1 MFDKDNKFGF
11 INNNENSNNNIEGLD
26 KVKTDLNNIKDDVNE
41 LNTQYK
47 DIANLTKN
55 KYFVGKNYP
64 YKTITAAINKWKQ
77 DNTPIAEIHIAEGEY
92 NDIISIDP
100 EKSISFIGA
109 GKILTTWR
117 TTSGHYK
124 DAPLTA
130 RGGNIIV
137 KNMTIIADHSD
148 SGDSYDYI
156 GNPDETGT
164 GKYQNAYALHFDSGN
179 GGNYYVKNCD
189 LISYQDAGLGCGTV
203 ENTTIRVED
212 TNIFSYTDLI
222 TTHPNANESL
232 NHGGL
237 LYHSYD
243 DKGTPTSNENLELI
257 NVNIYSK
264 NSPYPF
270 IYKNYSTDGSN
281 KNLFCKNVCV
291 SGDNCTDLFL
301 SSSRHGSS
309 KPYYNLNSQS
319 FGNNV
324 PEINASKLGESIGI
338 DDRGY
343 AKFITDAN
351 NINKCG
357 YYYASTNIPTGTG
370 YWFINHIQFEKY
382 AYQEAK
388 LLDNKVM
395 YARQKVNET
404 WSDWDEVHIT
414 KPAIET
420 LVQYMINV
428 SPDGRSTQ
436 ITDIDNLRKCGYYTI
451 PKTVAG
457 LPEAKYY
464 VMHSIVANSAGAI
477 QQIWDLET
485 GNSYKR
491 LCNNNVWTN
500 WVQD

>member
-11 INNNENSNNNIEGLD
+11 INNNESNNNIEGLD
-26 KVKTDLNNIKDDVNE
+26 KVKTDINNIKDDVNE

-47 DIANLTKN
+47 DIVNLTKN

-77 DNTPIAEIHIAEGEY
+77 DNTPVAEIHIAEGEY

-109 GKILTTWR
+109 GKRLTTWR

-148 SGDSYDYI
+148 SGDTYDYI
-156 GNPDETGT
+156 GNPDGTGT

-179 GGNYYVKNCD
+179 GGNYFVKDCD

-212 TNIFSYTDLI
+212 TNIFSYTDLN

-243 DKGTPTSNENLELI
+243 DKGTPTLNENLELI

-264 NSPYPF
+264 NSPSPF

-291 SGDNCTDLFL
+291 SGDNSTDLFL

-309 KPYYNLNSQS
+309 KPYYDLNPQS
-319 FGNNV
+319 FGNNI
-324 PEINASKLGESIGI
+324 PEINASKLGENIGI

-357 YYYASTNIPTGTG
+357 YYYSSTNIPTGDG

-395 YARQKVNET
+395 YSRQKVNET
-404 WSDWDEVHIT
+404 WSDWDEVRIT
-414 KPAIET
+414 KSTIEA
-420 LVQYMINV
+420 LVQNMINV
-428 SPDGRSTQ
+428 NSNGRATE
-436 ITDIDNLRKCGYYTI
+436 ITDIDNLRKCGYYVI

-491 LCNNNVWTN
+491 LCNNNIWTS
-500 WVQD
+500 WVQA

>member
-11 INNNENSNNNIEGLD
+11 IINNNESNNNIEGLD
-26 KVKTDLNNIKDDVNE
+26 KVKTDINNIKDEVNE
-41 LNTQYK
+41 INAQYK

-179 GGNYYVKNCD
+179 GGNYFVKNCD
-189 LISYQDAGLGCGTV
+189 LISYQDAALGCGTV
-203 ENTTIRVED
+203 NNTTIRVED
-212 TNIFSYTDLI
+212 TNIFSYTDSN
-222 TTHPNANESL
+222 TTHPNADESL

-237 LYHSYD
+237 LYHTYA

-301 SSSRHGSS
+301 ASSTNGSS
-309 KPYYNLNSQS
+309 KPYYDLNAQS
-319 FGNNV
+319 FGNNSL
-324 PEINASKLGESIGI
+324 ELNYINAINIGVDSNGYCEAVDDCNNLTRCGFYNCKTNTPSSANYMIQNIILNKGYVRQIAYHSSNSKTYQRVQINGVWSSWELKTDTVTSIQSMISVSDNGRTIQVDSI
-338 DDRGY
+338 D
-343 AKFITDAN
+343 
-351 NINKCG
+351 NISVSG
-357 YYYASTNIPTGTG
+357 YYLCTKTDSSAPTQAF
-370 YWFINHIQFEKY
+370 YIIH
-382 AYQEAK
+382 
-388 LLDNKVM
+388 
-395 YARQKVNET
+395 
-404 WSDWDEVHIT
+404 
-414 KPAIET
+414 
-420 LVQYMINV
+420 
-428 SPDGRSTQ
+428 
-436 ITDIDNLRKCGYYTI
+436 C
-451 PKTVAG
+451 
-457 LPEAKYY
+457 
-464 VMHSIVANSAGAI
+464 IVANSTASIQEAYAI
-477 QQIWDLET
+477 LSNDKYRR
-485 GNSYKR
+485 YKTSSTAWSE
-491 LCNNNVWTN
+491 WTKVN
-500 WVQD
+500 